1 MNIVVK
7 KSKIEVIKATFDEEL
22 AKEYGVTCVCP
33 AREVG
38 NVFALCHIDD
48 DALLYGDWIQTTG
61 VSINSCNDGIRAVIF
76 KIIRINEES
85 DNLYMSDGIPTGVK
99 N

>member
-1 MNIVVK
+1 M
-7 KSKIEVIKATFDEEL
+7 
-22 AKEYGVTCVCP
+22 
-33 AREVG
+33 
-38 NVFALCHIDD
+38 DD

>member
-33 AREVG
+33 AHEVG
-38 NVFALCHIDD
+38 NVFALCHMDD
-48 DALLYGDWIQTTG
+48 DALLYGKWYITRRL
-61 VSINSCNDGIRAVIF
+61 SFNS
-76 KIIRINEES
+76 IIR
-85 DNLYMSDGIPTGVK
+85 DNCV
-99 N
+99 